1 MSLNTK
7 AFGRQSVDIEWL
19 QLVLMARQLGLTIE
33 EIRSFLT
40 TTTTNSARDY
50 PRDRPTTD
58 ESALPFK

>member
-40 TTTTNSARDY
+40 TTNSARDY